1 MTHSQPCVQA
11 SYALCR
17 RKARQSGSSFYAAF
31 LLLPRQKRRAMDALY
46 AFTRHTDDLA
56 DNAEPLEVRR
66 EALAQWRG
74 AVEAVLEKIANTDRS
89 VAPLR
94 GVFRA
99 GGTVPG
105 ETLLPAL
112 ADTVRRF
119 AIPREHLLAV
129 IDGVAMDLSRVR
141 YETFDDLTAYC
152 ERVASAVGLACTH
165 IWGVRGEAAFEPARK
180 CGIAF
185 QVTNILRD
193 LREDIEQGRVYL
205 PLEDLRRC
213 EYSVEDL
220 AAGVVD
226 ERFERLME
234 LEIDRARRFY
244 HEGAELFDWLE
255 PDGRRVFGMMTTVYH
270 RLLEQIARR
279 PNEVFRRR
287 VGLSRWRKLGIA
299 ARWALLPARR
309 SALP

>member
-1 MTHSQPCVQA
+1 MTHTQPVVQA

-17 RKARQSGSSFYAAF
+17 QKARQSGSSFYAAF
-31 LLLPRQKRRAMDALY
+31 LLLPRRKRRAMDALY

-56 DNAEPLEVRR
+56 DNAEPVEIRR
-66 EALAQWRG
+66 ETLARWRG
-74 AVEAVLEKIANTDRS
+74 AVEAILAETTNTGCLAS
-89 VAPLR
+89 PPSGKV
-94 GVFRA
+94 RA
-99 GGTVPG
+99 GDAVPG
-105 ETLLPAL
+105 EALLPAV

-119 AIPREHLLAV
+119 AIPVEHLFAV

-165 IWGVRGEAAFEPARK
+165 IWGVRGEGAFEPARK

-193 LREDIEQGRVYL
+193 LREDIDQGRVYL
-205 PLEDLRRC
+205 PLDDLRRSG
-213 EYSVEDL
+213 YSVEEL

-226 ERFERLME
+226 PRFDRLME
-234 LEIDRARRFY
+234 LEIDRARRLY

-255 PDGRRVFGMMTTVYH
+255 PDGRRVFGMMTTVYY

-279 PNEVFRRR
+279 PSEVFRCR
-287 VGLSRWRKLGIA
+287 VGLSRWSKLGIA

>member
-1 MTHSQPCVQA
+1 MTHAQSGVQA

-17 RKARQSGSSFYAAF
+17 QKARQSGSSFYAAF
-31 LLLPRQKRRAMDALY
+31 LLLPRRKRRAMDALY

-56 DNAEPLEVRR
+56 DNPEPLEIRR
-66 EALAQWRG
+66 ETLAQWRG
-74 AVEAVLEKIANTDRS
+74 AVEAVLTETANTEYLE
-89 VAPLR
+89 PPPWC
-94 GVFRA
+94 GIRA
-99 GGTVPG
+99 GGTVAG
-105 ETLLPAL
+105 EALLPAV

-129 IDGVAMDLSRVR
+129 IDGVAMDLGPVR
-141 YETFDDLTAYC
+141 YETFADLSTYC
-152 ERVASAVGLACTH
+152 RRVASAVGLACTH
-165 IWGVRGEAAFEPARK
+165 IWGFRGEQAFEPARK

-205 PLEDLRRC
+205 PLEDLRGC
-213 EYSVEDL
+213 AYSVEDL
-220 AAGVVD
+220 ASGVVD
-226 ERFERLME
+226 ERFQRLME

-255 PDGRRVFGMMTTVYH
+255 PDGRRVFGMMTTVYY

-279 PNEVFRRR
+279 PSEVFRRR

>member
-1 MTHSQPCVQA
+1 MTHAQSGVQA

-17 RKARQSGSSFYAAF
+17 QKARQSGSSFYAAF
-31 LLLPRQKRRAMDALY
+31 LLLPRRKRQAMDALY

-66 EALAQWRG
+66 ETLAQWRASLDAVLADPPSMDKVCPLQSGKSQASG
-74 AVEAVLEKIANTDRS
+74 AVSGEA
-89 VAPLR
+89 
-94 GVFRA
+94 
-99 GGTVPG
+99 
-105 ETLLPAL
+105 LLPAV

-119 AIPREHLLAV
+119 AIPREHLFAV
-129 IDGVAMDLSRVR
+129 IDGVAMDLGQVR
-141 YETFDDLTAYC
+141 YETFDDLATYC

-165 IWGVRGEAAFEPARK
+165 IWGFRGEPAFEPARK

-213 EYSVEDL
+213 AYSVEDL

-226 ERFERLME
+226 ERFQRLME
-234 LEIDRARRFY
+234 LEIDRARRLY
-244 HEGAELFDWLE
+244 HEGAGLFDWLE
-255 PDGRRVFGMMTTVYH
+255 PDGRRVFGMMTTVYY

-279 PNEVFRRR
+279 PSEVFRRR

>member
-1 MTHSQPCVQA
+1 MTDAQPVVQA

-17 RKARQSGSSFYAAF
+17 RKARRSGSSFYAAF
-31 LLLPRQKRRAMDALY
+31 LLLPRRKRRAMDALY

-56 DNAEPLEVRR
+56 DNAEPVEVRR
-66 EALAQWRG
+66 ETLAQWRG
-74 AVEAVLEKIANTDRS
+74 SVEAVLQKTANTERS
-89 VAPLR
+89 APPLGGR
-94 GVFRA
+94 VRA
-99 GGTVPG
+99 DGAVPG
-105 ETLLPAL
+105 KALLPAL

-119 AIPREHLLAV
+119 AIPAEHLVAV
-129 IDGVAMDLSRVR
+129 IDGVAMDLSRVS
-141 YETFDDLTAYC
+141 YETFDDLIAYC

-165 IWGVRGEAAFEPARK
+165 IWGVRGAGAFAPARK

-193 LREDIEQGRVYL
+193 LREDVEQGRVYL
-205 PLEDLRRC
+205 PRDDLRRFQ
-213 EYSVEDL
+213 YTVEDL

-226 ERFERLME
+226 ERFEGLIEM
-234 LEIDRARRFY
+234 EIDRARRLY

-255 PDGRRVFGMMTTVYH
+255 PDGRRVFGMMTTVYY

-279 PNEVFRRR
+279 PSEVLRRR
-287 VGLSRWRKLGIA
+287 VGLSRWSKLGIA